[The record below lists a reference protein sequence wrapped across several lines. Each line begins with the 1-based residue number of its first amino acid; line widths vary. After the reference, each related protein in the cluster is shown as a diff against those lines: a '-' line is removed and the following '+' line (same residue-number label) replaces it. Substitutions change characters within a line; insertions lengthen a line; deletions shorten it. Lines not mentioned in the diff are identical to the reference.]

1 MRVLVIIAGIILA
14 AIGGVVAY
22 RALFIEPSA
31 AVVITNNG
39 TVKEVPNYAQIVAG
53 SLAFAGGATVAFLV
67 AIRSRR
73 NR

>member
-1 MRVLVIIAGIILA
+1 MRVLIITGGVILA

-31 AVVITNNG
+31 AVVITNSG
-39 TVKEVPNYAQIVAG
+39 SVREVPNYARIVGG
-53 SLAFAGGATVAFLV
+53 SLAFVAGSAVAFLV

-73 NR
+73 LR